1 MIITVLKP
9 SVDMLCDPDYINQKL
24 INYIDYRRQ
33 LSEDTRKKYTYA
45 ATYEQ
50 FVKLIDKCEDLE
62 ALKQIRWLTKK
73 NHQLIFFKWKK
84 TGNLIIFAFSIWSK
98 LYFWIFTWELCN
110 TDSAET
116 EYFICQL

>member
-1 MIITVLKP
+1 
-9 SVDMLCDPDYINQKL
+9 MLCDPDYINQKL

-62 ALKQIRWLTKK
+62 TLKQIR
-73 NHQLIFFKWKK
+73 
-84 TGNLIIFAFSIWSK
+84 
-98 LYFWIFTWELCN
+98 
-110 TDSAET
+110 
-116 EYFICQL
+116 

>member
-1 MIITVLKP
+1 MAHAHEVTNRYTVRCVRLIIYLLLNISVLKP

-50 FVKLIDKCEDLE
+50 FVKLIDRCEDLE
-62 ALKQIRWLTKK
+62 TVKQIR
-73 NHQLIFFKWKK
+73 
-84 TGNLIIFAFSIWSK
+84 
-98 LYFWIFTWELCN
+98 
-110 TDSAET
+110 
-116 EYFICQL
+116 